1 MRILVV
7 SNVTMSMRGG
17 VPVETARLIRG
28 LRARGH
34 HLAFMGDMPIEG
46 TESVQHFPLSLPIDR
61 KLSPRLREVV
71 TAFKPDL
78 IHVMAMSSLG
88 IAQIAP
94 LLRSVPWV
102 FTCHSVSPYE
112 RKLQYLHWNDTAH
125 YAARSLR
132 FAANTCA
139 WKWLFRKGFI
149 SHAIVHSHWLEDVVR
164 RYGQPMN
171 RVSLIPLGYEA
182 TENVNCSSHVPKS
195 EGPLRL
201 LTIGGIAHTKGYHDA
216 LVALA
221 ELRRI
226 FPKIEYMIIGET
238 RDPSYARF
246 LETMIRKLGLRGS
259 VQIFVNASDADKE
272 EALRRA
278 DVYLQPSHEEGFCLA
293 YIEAA
298 SVVPLLVG
306 ADAGAIRLISANDV
320 GARVVPVRQPSRIA
334 DAVRELSTISRRSDL
349 LLQRQARLLS
359 GFSWSKYI
367 DTHESLYAHLRQND
381 KAPLSPRSLVPEQMH
396 IDISLPHNV

>member
-7 SNVTMSMRGG
+7 SNVTGFMHGG

-28 LRARGH
+28 LQARGH
-34 HLAFMGDMPIEG
+34 QLAFMGDIPIDG
-46 TESVQHFPLSLPIDR
+46 TEPVRHFPLSLPIDR
-61 KLSPRLREVV
+61 SLSLRLREVV
-71 TAFKPDL
+71 NAFKPDL
-78 IHVMAMSSLG
+78 VHVMAMNSRG

-102 FTCHSVSPYE
+102 FTCHSVPPYE

-149 SHAIVHSHWLEDVVR
+149 SHAVVHSHCLEDIIR
-164 RYGQPMN
+164 RYGQAMN

-182 TENVNCSSHVPKS
+182 VENVNCSSHVAKS
-195 EGPLRL
+195 GEPLCL

-221 ELRRI
+221 ELRRV
-226 FPKIEYMIIGET
+226 FPKIEYKIIGEM

-246 LETMIRKLGLRGS
+246 LEAMIRKLELRGS
-259 VQIFVNASDADKE
+259 VRIFVNASDAEKG
-272 EALRRA
+272 EALRRS

-298 SVVPLLVG
+298 PIVPLLVG
-306 ADAGAIRLISANDV
+306 TDTGAIRLISANDV
-320 GARVVPVRQPSRIA
+320 GARVVPVGQPSRIA
-334 DAVRELSTISRRSDL
+334 DAVCELSAISPPCDL
-349 LLQRQARLLS
+349 LLQRRARLAS
-359 GFSWSKYI
+359 KFSWAKYL
-367 DTHESLYAHLRQND
+367 DSHESLYVRVRQNGQ
-381 KAPLSPRSLVPEQMH
+381 APGSR
-396 IDISLPHNV
+396 

>member
-7 SNVTMSMRGG
+7 SNVTGFMPGG

-34 HLAFMGDMPIEG
+34 QLAFMGDIPTEG
-46 TESVQHFPLSLPIDR
+46 TGPVQHFPLSLPIDR
-61 KLSPRLREVV
+61 SLSLRLREVV
-71 TAFKPDL
+71 NAFKPDL
-78 IHVMAMSSLG
+78 VHVMAMSSPG

-102 FTCHSVSPYE
+102 LTCHSVPPYE

-125 YAARSLR
+125 YAARSLL
-132 FAANTCA
+132 FAANTSA

-149 SHAIVHSHWLEDVVR
+149 SHAVVHSHRLEDIIR

-182 TENVNCSSHVPKS
+182 VENVNCSSHVAMS
-195 EGPLRL
+195 GGPFRL

-216 LVALA
+216 LMALA
-221 ELRRI
+221 ELRRV
-226 FPKIEYMIIGET
+226 FPKIEYTIIGEM
-238 RDPSYARF
+238 RDQSYARF
-246 LETMIRKLGLRGS
+246 LEAMIRKLELGGS
-259 VQIFVNASDADKE
+259 VRIFVNASDAEKD
-272 EALRRA
+272 EALRRS

-298 SVVPLLVG
+298 SIVPLLVG
-306 ADAGAIRLISANDV
+306 TDTGAIRLISANDI
-320 GARVVPVRQPSRIA
+320 GARVVPVGQPSRIA
-334 DAVRELSTISRRSDL
+334 VAVRELSAISLPRDL
-349 LLQRQARLLS
+349 LLRRQARLAS
-359 GFSWSKYI
+359 EFSWSKYL
-367 DTHESLYAHLRQND
+367 DTHESLYIRLRQND
-381 KAPLSPRSLVPEQMH
+381 QASRSP
-396 IDISLPHNV
+396 